1 MYKVERVIEVTC
13 SNVLG
18 SQLGIIT
25 MVEVAFG
32 GH

>member
-1 MYKVERVIEVTC
+1 MYKVEGVVEVTC
-13 SNVLG
+13 SYVLG
-18 SQLGIIT
+18 SQLDIIT